1 MKIAMP
7 VKLSVYSV
15 LASISIYFCG
25 CASDNDTNA
34 ELKGFRNEIH
44 REDIITSRVM
54 EENLDDDLNPVEQ
67 RAVHPIFE
75 KNLKEKERMQKDVFG
90 NIPE

>member
-1 MKIAMP
+1 
-7 VKLSVYSV
+7 VYSV
-15 LASISIYFCG
+15 LASTAIYFCG
-25 CASDNDTNA
+25 CASDPDVNTQ
-34 ELKGFRNEIH
+34 LRGFRNEMH
-44 REDIITSRVM
+44 QQDINTSRMM

-90 NIPE
+90 DIPE